1 MDLLLR
7 DKKGTY
13 MTILVTGVLPD
24 PMGNPMRDAII
35 RVTTLE
41 SDYTPPGSEASQ
53 TVSRDGNYSFSL
65 EEGSYRIEIH
75 QDDEYTED
83 MNVLVSSSL
92 TGSIGLPQLIADHK
106 LPE

>member
-7 DKKGTY
+7 DEKGTY
-13 MTILVTGVLPD
+13 MTIQVTGVLPD

-35 RVTTLE
+35 RVTALE

-75 QDDEYTED
+75 QDDEYTEGTD
-83 MNVLVSSSL
+83 VLVPSGL
-92 TGSIGLPQLIADHK
+92 TGSFALPQLMADYK
-106 LPE
+106 ITE